1 MSQDD
6 YPRGPVT
13 SETPSYDLAVGG
25 ARIRVVQGDIAAQPC
40 EAIVNAANSHLWMG
54 GGVAGA
60 IKQRGGPEIEQEA
73 MRQGPVPVGEAVA
86 TGAGRLPARYVIHAV
101 TMDQDLATGE
111 PSIRAATR
119 SALRLADRLGL
130 RSVALPALG
139 TGVGG
144 FPVDR
149 AAAAMI
155 DEVAA
160 HLARGSGLSEVVL
173 ALYDAPAHAAFAQAL
188 RRLAR

>member
-1 MSQDD
+1 
-6 YPRGPVT
+6 
-13 SETPSYDLAVGG
+13 
-25 ARIRVVQGDIAAQPC
+25 
-40 EAIVNAANSHLWMG
+40 VNAANSHLWMG

-60 IKQRGGPEIEQEA
+60 IKRRGGPEIEQEA
-73 MRQGPVPVGEAVA
+73 MRRGPVPVGEAVA

-101 TMDQDLATGE
+101 TMGQDLATGE

-119 SALRLADRLGL
+119 SALRLADSLGL

-149 AAAAMI
+149 AAAAMV

-160 HLARGSGLSEVVL
+160 HLSRGSGLSEVVL
-173 ALYDAPAHAAFAQAL
+173 ALVDAPAHAAFVQAL